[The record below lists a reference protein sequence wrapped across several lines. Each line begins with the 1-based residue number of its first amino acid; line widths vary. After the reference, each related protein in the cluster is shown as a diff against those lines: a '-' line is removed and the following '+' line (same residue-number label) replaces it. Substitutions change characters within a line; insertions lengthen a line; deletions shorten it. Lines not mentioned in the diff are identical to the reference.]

1 MKLQIIITILIFG
14 LIAASAQQNRGS
26 SCEEMSG
33 ILDSVL
39 NNADKDDVLVVVA
52 RLGTMDKN
60 PALNV
65 RRLSN
70 IKMYLTQFHKDTV
83 FAKRPENLVLATGE
97 AIEGQGVIE
106 LYFKGKLFET
116 LTTYPNGDLYVGEC
130 SIDHDIYSSRC
141 EVDSEKVF
149 YPCRED

>member
-1 MKLQIIITILIFG
+1 MT
-14 LIAASAQQNRGS
+14 ASAQQNRGS

-39 NNADKDDVLVVVA
+39 NNADKDDVLVVVG

-60 PALNV
+60 PALNA

-83 FAKRPENLVLATGE
+83 FAKKPENLVLATGE
-97 AIEGQGVIE
+97 AIEGQGTID
-106 LYFKGKLFET
+106 LYFKGKLFVT
-116 LTTYPNGDLYVGEC
+116 FTTYPNGDLYVGEC
-130 SIDHDIYSSRC
+130 AVDLEIYSSRC
-141 EVDSEKVF
+141 EMDSQKVF
-149 YPCRED
+149 YPCREN